1 MSYQSAS
8 LLFKICVFNRC
19 KHDLSHKQMFY
30 SLSSLALLARKTFLY
45 RCDYVRDFWEKNKAS
60 STASSWLT
68 LNCAERFDDVIH
80 VHSSR
85 DSATADVRVITTQQI
100 YLPVT
105 LHSHV
110 VVIYTSAADRWLWR
124 DDEWRHWAEHGR
136 LVQRQAGRLLRQ
148 VTGWHHALLRE
159 FIVSARLP
167 HVHTGAW
174 NKGVRC
180 NIIDD
185 TVVTSQCTWHSSYM

>member
-1 MSYQSAS
+1 MSHQSAS
-8 LLFKICVFNRC
+8 LLFQICVFNRC
-19 KHDLSHKQMFY
+19 KHDLSHKQIFHL
-30 SLSSLALLARKTFLY
+30 LSSLALLARKTFLY
-45 RCDYVRDFWEKNKAS
+45 RCDYVRDFWEKYKAS

-85 DSATADVRVITTQQI
+85 DSATADVSSQHDKSICPWRCIATSSSSTRQRPTGGCDVTTSD
-100 YLPVT
+100 VT
-105 LHSHV
+105 ERSTDGWFSDKLVDFCVRS
-110 VVIYTSAADRWLWR
+110 L
-124 DDEWRHWAEHGR
+124 DDA
-136 LVQRQAGRLLRQ
+136 
-148 VTGWHHALLRE
+148 TPCCE

-185 TVVTSQCTWHSSYM
+185 TVVTSQCTRHSSYM